1 MSSIPY
7 NYGKYMADK
16 VSMTDQGHVDSAKQ
30 ISSPASAG
38 SRGLSKTMQFTN
50 NPTQM
55 KMGNT
60 TMSESIIEIRNILN
74 RIDGVNVPVQEA
86 EHISPE
92 IKSQGMRDFLDVI
105 IDKDEPNVYDQMD
118 DSAKI
123 LYKYN
128 SMTGNKLSREQID
141 MLTDLRQKDDVEFE
155 KQLTKAGVDLEK
167 LGQVAKQYKDDP
179 YESEV
184 QEAPK
189 QKAMSVDKIYDMV
202 QNLEHVIQQHPDFK
216 DYDKSI
222 IMASLGQ
229 LKDDIA
235 AGDLKETSVKEDS
248 GELSRLKELSGIQED
263 AELTDQQKKGLEA
276 IAKKYKGR
284 EGYNGDFLPIGY
296 IKAIMSTGVGTDGMD
311 GDEVEAF
318 AKKLGKR
325 VSEIEDEW
333 EDFET
338 LDNITNAMK
347 GDINDVLG
355 NGWDVNQALAGAAQ
369 DYLYNFTESYE
380 PFPEVDEFDI
390 EEDEDFEEVL
400 GPLGFPEDETEL
412 FDAEYQGRKVP
423 LNKPMR
429 GDVKKFKVYVKDP
442 KTGNVKKVNFGHGG
456 TSAKR
461 PTMRIR
467 KSNPKA
473 RKSFRARHNCAN
485 PGPKTKAR
493 YWSCRKW

>member
-7 NYGKYMADK
+7 NYGKYIDDK
-16 VSMTDQGHVDSAKQ
+16 VSMTNSGTVDADRQ
-30 ISSPASAG
+30 VQSPASAG
-38 SRGLSKTMQFTN
+38 SRGLAKTTQFTKDR
-50 NPTQM
+50 TQM

-60 TMSESIIEIRNILN
+60 TMSESMVEIRNILN
-74 RIDGVNVPVQEA
+74 RIDGVNVP
-86 EHISPE
+86 
-92 IKSQGMRDFLDVI
+92 
-105 IDKDEPNVYDQMD
+105 
-118 DSAKI
+118 
-123 LYKYN
+123 
-128 SMTGNKLSREQID
+128 
-141 MLTDLRQKDDVEFE
+141 
-155 KQLTKAGVDLEK
+155 
-167 LGQVAKQYKDDP
+167 
-179 YESEV
+179 V

-235 AGDLKETSVKEDS
+235 AGDLKETSVKEDDGDERAIAAMKLAKDENRKEGFDYPQGGKYGYKAERGSGTGAMGTMQVNVTIHDRETDETMYIKDMNYLELEKGDEQETLAMIWDENRDLIQKEDS

-263 AELTDQQKKGLEA
+263 AELTDEQEKGLEA
-276 IAKKYKGR
+276 IAKKYKDR
-284 EGYNGDFLPIGY
+284 EGGNGDELARGH
-296 IKAIMSTGVGTDGMD
+296 IKALTSSGITTDGFD
-311 GDEVEAF
+311 VEEMEAY
-318 AKKLGKR
+318 AKKIGK
-325 VSEIEDEW
+325 DWPEW
-333 EDFET
+333 EDEIDDF
-338 LDNITNAMK
+338 LKQAPITSGMMDDMNKVLGPDWEQNEKLSAAAA
-347 GDINDVLG
+347 DVL
-355 NGWDVNQALAGAAQ
+355 DKSAG
-369 DYLYNFTESYE
+369 FV
-380 PFPEVDEFDI
+380 PMPEADEFDI

-400 GPLGFPEDETEL
+400 GPLGFPEDELWE
-412 FDAEYQGRKVP
+412 AEYRGRKVP

-456 TSAKR
+456 TSAKKLGQK
-461 PTMRIR
+461 TMKIR
-467 KSNPKA
+467 RSNPKA